1 MANRASGRS
10 GTKAKS
16 TGSRA
21 KARSKKPAN
30 QAQETLQPRNNQ
42 EIIRQKLE
50 ELTAPILDK
59 YGIPAFDEV
68 MNRLETTVKEFTGEV
83 NTLFSEMVD
92 RSREDHER
100 MKSLLTEE
108 DDNEGEQEE
117 KLENDQEISEFE
129 KRLERMD
136 KENASKS
143 NTKEGNK

>member
-16 TGSRA
+16 TGPRA
-21 KARSKKPAN
+21 KGRSKKPDN
-30 QAQETLQPRNNQ
+30 QAEETLQPQNNR
-42 EIIRQKLE
+42 EVIRQKLE

-68 MNRLETTVKEFTGEV
+68 MKRLETTVKEFTEEV
-83 NTLFSEMVD
+83 NTLFSEMVN

-108 DDNEGEQEE
+108 DGNEGEQDE
-117 KLENDQEISEFE
+117 KLENEKEISEFE

-136 KENASKS
+136 KENTSKS
-143 NTKEGNK
+143 NTKEGKK

>member
-10 GTKAKS
+10 GTKVKS

-21 KARSKKPAN
+21 KGRSKKSDN
-30 QAQETLQPRNNQ
+30 QAEETPQLQNNR
-42 EIIRQKLE
+42 EVIRQKLE

-59 YGIPAFDEV
+59 YGMPAFDEV
-68 MNRLETTVKEFTGEV
+68 MNRLETTVKEFTEEV
-83 NTLFSEMVD
+83 NTLFSEMVN

-108 DDNEGEQEE
+108 ECDEGEQVE
-117 KLENDQEISEFE
+117 KLENDKEISEFE

-143 NTKEGNK
+143 NTKEGKK

>member
-21 KARSKKPAN
+21 KGRSKKPDN
-30 QAQETLQPRNNQ
+30 QAEETLQPQNNR
-42 EIIRQKLE
+42 EVIRQKLE

-59 YGIPAFDEV
+59 YGMPAFDEV
-68 MNRLETTVKEFTGEV
+68 MNRLETTVKEFTEEV
-83 NTLFSEMVD
+83 NTLFSEMVN
-92 RSREDHER
+92 RSKDDHER

-108 DDNEGEQEE
+108 ECDEGEQDE
-117 KLENDQEISEFE
+117 KLENDKEISEFE

-143 NTKEGNK
+143 NPKEGKE